1 MPHDAR
7 MFFGSLE
14 SQNWQPVR
22 HWKADAVGIGRD
34 AAAVLSTAGS
44 LTRFLER
51 HFGIK
56 LEIRLHDQFVDV
68 AQLEEAQLLGCV
80 AGATALRRQVSLM
93 HRGSVLF
100 DAESVL
106 PLEDL
111 PADLMRELEEGKR
124 PLGNLL
130 LDRGLS
136 LSRSDLSVVQLQ
148 SDGGINGCWA
158 RRSVLR
164 SPSGTRALVVEVF
177 HPEMWKRLESSS
189 RRYSVRES

>member
-1 MPHDAR
+1 

-14 SQNWQPVR
+14 VQEWVAVR
-22 HWKADAVGIGRD
+22 QWRADEAGVSKD
-34 AAAVLSTAGS
+34 AAAVLTTVGS

-51 HFGIK
+51 HYGMR
-56 LEIRLHDQFVDV
+56 LTVRLHDQFVDR
-68 AQLEEAQLLGCV
+68 ASAEEASLLGCS
-80 AGATALRRQVSLM
+80 ASAPCLRRQVSLL
-93 HRGSVLF
+93 HRDSVMF

-111 PADLMRELEEGKR
+111 PADLMNDLQEGKR

-136 LSRSDLSVVQLQ
+136 LSRSDLSIVEMK
-148 SDGGINGCWA
+148 GEGIHAGRKG

-164 SPSGTRALVVEVF
+164 SASGTRALVVEIF
-177 HPEMWKRLESSS
+177 HPEIWKRLQLAS
-189 RRYSVRES
+189 RRH

>member
-1 MPHDAR
+1 MPQDAH

-14 SQNWQPVR
+14 MQQWIPVR
-22 HWKADAVGIGRD
+22 QWRSADAGASKDI
-34 AAAVLSTAGS
+34 AAVLTTVGS

-51 HFGIK
+51 HYGMR
-56 LEIRLHDQFVDV
+56 LTVRLHDQFVDR
-68 AQLEEAQLLGCV
+68 ASSDEAALLDCP
-80 AGATALRRQVSLM
+80 AGAPCLRRQVSLL
-93 HRGSVLF
+93 HRDSVMF

-111 PADLMRELEEGKR
+111 PADLMNELQEGKR

-136 LSRSDLSVVQLQ
+136 LSRSDLSVVQMQ
-148 SDGGINGCWA
+148 DEGVHAGRWG

-164 SPSGTRALVVEVF
+164 SPSGTRALVAEVF
-177 HPEMWKRLESSS
+177 HPEIWKRLQSLSH
-189 RRYSVRES
+189 RH

>member
-1 MPHDAR
+1 
-7 MFFGSLE
+7 MFFGQL
-14 SQNWQPVR
+14 QAQQWVPVR
-22 HWKADAVGIGRD
+22 KWRAEEAGASADMGV
-34 AAAVLSTAGS
+34 VLTITSS

-51 HFGIK
+51 HYGMR
-56 LEIRLHDQFVDV
+56 LTVRLHDQAVDR
-68 AQLEEAQLLGCV
+68 AEPLEAKLLDC
-80 AGATALRRQVSLM
+80 AATSPALRRRVSLL
-93 HRGSVLF
+93 HRDSVMF

-111 PADLMRELEEGKR
+111 PTDLVQELQEGEK

-136 LSRSDLSVVQLQ
+136 LSRSDLSVTRIA
-148 SDGGINGCWA
+148 DEGMYADRWA

-177 HPEMWKRLESSS
+177 HQEIWKRLQQLG
-189 RRYSVRES
+189 RRYK

>member
-1 MPHDAR
+1 MPQDAG

-14 SQNWQPVR
+14 DQQWAPVR
-22 HWKADAVGIGRD
+22 QWRADDAGVSRD
-34 AAAVLSTAGS
+34 EAAVLTTVGS

-51 HFGIK
+51 HYGMR
-56 LEIRLHDQFVDV
+56 LVVRLHDQFVDR
-68 AQLEEAQLLGCV
+68 ANPDEATLLGCLE
-80 AGATALRRQVSLM
+80 GAPCLRRQVSLL
-93 HRGSVLF
+93 HRDSVMF

-111 PADLMRELEEGKR
+111 PADLMNDLQEGKR

-136 LSRSDLSVVQLQ
+136 LSRSDLSIVKMA
-148 SDGGINGCWA
+148 GEGIHTGRRG

-177 HPEMWKRLESSS
+177 NPEIWKRLQSLS
-189 RRYSVRES
+189 RRH

>member
-1 MPHDAR
+1 MLQDAL
-7 MFFGSLE
+7 MFFGSL
-14 SQNWQPVR
+14 QDQQWVPVR
-22 HWKADAVGIGRD
+22 QWRADEAGVSKD
-34 AAAVLSTAGS
+34 AAAALTTVGS

-51 HFGIK
+51 HYGMR
-56 LEIRLHDQFVDV
+56 LSVRLHDQFVDR
-68 AQLEEAQLLGCV
+68 ASTDEAELLACA
-80 AGATALRRQVSLM
+80 AGSPCLRRQVSLL
-93 HRGSVLF
+93 HRDSVMF

-111 PADLMRELEEGKR
+111 PADLMNDLQEGKR

-136 LSRSDLSVVQLQ
+136 LSRSDLSIVKV
-148 SDGGINGCWA
+148 SGEGVYAERMG

-177 HPEMWKRLESSS
+177 HPEIWKRLQLASH
-189 RRYSVRES
+189 RH

>member
-1 MPHDAR
+1 MAHDAR
-7 MFFGSLE
+7 MFFGSLDG
-14 SQNWQPVR
+14 QDWQPVR
-22 HWKADAVGIGRD
+22 HWKPQEAGVNRD
-34 AAAVLSTAGS
+34 CAAVLTTAGS

-56 LEIRLHDQFVDV
+56 LEVRLHDQFVDQARV
-68 AQLEEAQLLGCV
+68 DEAALLESHISD
-80 AGATALRRQVSLM
+80 TALRRQVSLL
-93 HRGSVLF
+93 HRGSVMF

-106 PLEDL
+106 PLDAL
-111 PADLMRELEEGKR
+111 PADLMQSLQEGKR

-136 LSRSDLSVVQLQ
+136 LSRSDLSIAKLDVEGLH
-148 SDGGINGCWA
+148 NGHWA

-177 HPEMWKRLESSS
+177 HPEMWRRIETTS
-189 RRYSVRES
+189 RRYFN

>member
-1 MPHDAR
+1 

-14 SQNWQPVR
+14 VQKWVPVR
-22 HWKADAVGIGRD
+22 QWRADEAGVSKD
-34 AAAVLSTAGS
+34 AAAVLTTVGS

-51 HFGIK
+51 HYGMR
-56 LEIRLHDQFVDV
+56 LTVRLHDQFVDR
-68 AQLEEAQLLGCV
+68 ASRDEAVLLDCS
-80 AGATALRRQVSLM
+80 AGAPCLRRQVSLL
-93 HRGSVLF
+93 HRDSVMF

-111 PADLMRELEEGKR
+111 PADLMNDLQEGKR

-136 LSRSDLSVVQLQ
+136 LSRSDLSIVEMAGEGVHT
-148 SDGGINGCWA
+148 GRTG

-164 SPSGTRALVVEVF
+164 SPSGTRALVVEIF
-177 HPEMWKRLESSS
+177 HPELWKRLQLAS
-189 RRYSVRES
+189 RRH

>member
-1 MPHDAR
+1 MPQDAD

-14 SQNWQPVR
+14 DQQWTPVR
-22 HWKADAVGIGRD
+22 QWRADEAGVSRD
-34 AAAVLSTAGS
+34 QAAVLTTVGS

-51 HFGIK
+51 HYGMR
-56 LEIRLHDQFVDV
+56 LVVRLHDQFVDR
-68 AQLEEAQLLGCV
+68 ANPDEASFLDCQV
-80 AGATALRRQVSLM
+80 GAPCLRRQVSLL
-93 HRGSVLF
+93 HRDSVMF

-111 PADLMRELEEGKR
+111 PADLMDDLQEGKR

-136 LSRSDLSVVQLQ
+136 LSRSDLSIVEME
-148 SDGGINGCWA
+148 GEGIHTGRRG

-177 HPEMWKRLESSS
+177 HPEMWKRLQSLS
-189 RRYSVRES
+189 RRH

>member
-1 MPHDAR
+1 
-7 MFFGSLE
+7 MFFGSLKD
-14 SQNWQPVR
+14 QAWVPVR
-22 HWKADAVGIGRD
+22 QWRADEAGVTKD
-34 AAAVLSTAGS
+34 EAAVLTTVGS

-51 HFGIK
+51 HYGMR
-56 LEIRLHDQFVDV
+56 LVVRLHDQFVDRTNPD
-68 AQLEEAQLLGCV
+68 EAAFLDCPEGSPC
-80 AGATALRRQVSLM
+80 LRRQVSLL
-93 HRGSVLF
+93 HRDSVMF

-111 PADLMRELEEGKR
+111 PSDLMNDLQEGKR

-136 LSRSDLSVVQLQ
+136 LSRSDLSIVKMT
-148 SDGGINGCWA
+148 GEGIHTGRRG

-177 HPEMWKRLESSS
+177 HPEMWKRLQSLS
-189 RRYSVRES
+189 RRH

>member
-1 MPHDAR
+1 

-14 SQNWQPVR
+14 SQNWQSVR
-22 HWKADAVGIGRD
+22 HWKADAAGLGRD
-34 AAAVLSTAGS
+34 AAAVLTTAGS

-56 LEIRLHDQFVDV
+56 LDVRLHDQFVDV
-68 AQLEEAQLLGCV
+68 AQREEAQLLLCD

-148 SDGGINGCWA
+148 SDASINGCWA

-177 HPEMWKRLESSS
+177 HPEMWKRLESSA
-189 RRYSVRES
+189 RRYSVRENQGS

>member
-1 MPHDAR
+1 
-7 MFFGSLE
+7 MFFGSLQ

-22 HWKADAVGIGRD
+22 YWKAEEAGVGRD
-34 AAAVLSTAGS
+34 AASVLTVAGS

-56 LEIRLHDQFVDV
+56 LEVRLHDQFVDM
-68 AQLEEAQLLGCV
+68 AQSEEAQLLGCSE
-80 AGATALRRQVSLM
+80 GATSLRRQVSLL

-111 PADLMRELEEGKR
+111 PADLMNDLEEGRR

-136 LSRSDLSVVQLQ
+136 LSRSDLSVALIEAEG
-148 SDGGINGCWA
+148 DINGRWA

-177 HPEMWKRLESSS
+177 HAEMWKRLESSA
-189 RRYSVRES
+189 RRYRT